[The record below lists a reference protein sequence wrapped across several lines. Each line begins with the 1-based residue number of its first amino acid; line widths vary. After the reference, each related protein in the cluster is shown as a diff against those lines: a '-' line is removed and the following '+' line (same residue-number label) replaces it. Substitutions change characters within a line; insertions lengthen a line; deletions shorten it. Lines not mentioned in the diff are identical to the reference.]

1 MVQAKEKRKEGIKL
15 AMTWRPSEQIE
26 EKAKKNA
33 IAKGF
38 SSVNEY
44 LNSLVE
50 GDINVVVLSEDQV
63 KEIEKKILDHEK
75 RLKKLEGK

>member
-1 MVQAKEKRKEGIKL
+1 
-15 AMTWRPSEQIE
+15 MTWRPSKPIE

-50 GDINVVVLSEDQV
+50 GDINLVVLTEDQIT
-63 KEIEKKILDHEK
+63 EIEKKILDHEN
-75 RLKKLEGK
+75 RLNRLET